1 MIKKNIYEKATR
13 NKIRFD
19 YKGLISVEDVWDLGV
34 TELDE
39 IYKELNSDKKQ
50 LTEDS
55 LLDKKTT
62 KDYVLETKIDI
73 IKHIVET
80 KLNEESTHLLLKEKQ
95 EKKQKIMEILSS
107 KQDSELQ
114 ENSSE
119 ELKEMLNSL

>member
-114 ENSSE
+114 EKSSE